1 MVKAGIGELFTVVN
15 FLVESHDARYVV
27 QPEVGEVGL
36 RGVEGV
42 AVFNLGLG
50 MGAAECKK
58 FLRHEPIEITVLN
71 FLVMFIFIII
81 KVFKIE
87 KVGLFRFVN
96 RFETVEDGDRVDRYS
111 KTRVTERY
119 ERGIEATD
127 QRLEGLLRSFAQVDD
142 AVGRDEEG
150 SIGPFVA
157 VQSGV
162 VNNLLLCQRVG
173 LKFSVQFGAIPI
185 KIDYVTFED
194 MQSCY

>member
-1 MVKAGIGELFTVVN
+1 
-15 FLVESHDARYVV
+15 
-27 QPEVGEVGL
+27 
-36 RGVEGV
+36 
-42 AVFNLGLG
+42 

-87 KVGLFRFVN
+87 KVGLFRFVH
-96 RFETVEDGDRVDRYS
+96 RFETVEDGDRVNRYS

-127 QRLEGLLRSFAQVDD
+127 QRLEGLLRSFVQVDD

-173 LKFSVQFGAIPI
+173 LKFSVQFGAIPVKERQIEGSKIRI
-185 KIDYVTFED
+185 KVLIDSSSS
-194 MQSCY
+194 MQK